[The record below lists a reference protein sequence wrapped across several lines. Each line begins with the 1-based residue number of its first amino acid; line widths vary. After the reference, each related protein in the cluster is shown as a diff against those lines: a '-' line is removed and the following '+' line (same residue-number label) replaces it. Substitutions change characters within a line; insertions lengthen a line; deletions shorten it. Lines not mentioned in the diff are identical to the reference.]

1 MFTTML
7 ALSAFAFAEE
17 AAPPDPNGYYLGGRS
32 GVAVPIDTVGMAFPT
47 SLEAGIHF
55 PSNLSVGLRFT
66 FQQDPPE
73 MFGYDAPWAVGPLI
87 DGRRFFRINKN
98 IELYGDLALGFI
110 FGVDEPSGRN
120 AVMPIGSA
128 GIGARVMPG
137 GSKVYIAPEIG
148 VTSFTVPYMGLA
160 LGIGTKPVLP

>member
-1 MFTTML
+1 MLTTLL
-7 ALSAFAFAEE
+7 ALSALTFAQE
-17 AAPPDPNGYYLGGRS
+17 APPPDPNGYYLGGRS
-32 GVAVPIDTVGMAFPT
+32 GVAVPIGTVGLAFPT

-55 PSNLSVGLRFT
+55 PSNMSVGLRFT

-87 DGRRFFRINKN
+87 DGRKFFRINQN

-137 GSKVYIAPEIG
+137 DSKVYIAPEFG

-160 LGIGTKPVLP
+160 LGIGTKPERR